1 MHSMCSI
8 ILVDSP
14 QSINIAMMGSDND
27 DDDDDDDD
35 ICGDC
40 EDKDDDVICSR
51 GGVQTIKYA
60 ILSINCGM
68 GWM

>member
-14 QSINIAMMGSDND
+14 QSINIAIMGS
-27 DDDDDDDD
+27 DDDDD

-40 EDKDDDVICSR
+40 EDEDDDVVLSR